1 MCTVYSKAST
11 KIAATTKKL
20 QLISQ
25 IRYEGVIKI
34 NPREVRK
41 RRNEEQIEQRKQ
53 SKISDLNLTI

>member
-1 MCTVYSKAST
+1 MCTVDSKSSA
-11 KIAATTKKL
+11 KITAATKKL

-34 NPREVRK
+34 NPRSQK
-41 RRNEEQIEQRKQ
+41 KRNEEQIEQRKQ